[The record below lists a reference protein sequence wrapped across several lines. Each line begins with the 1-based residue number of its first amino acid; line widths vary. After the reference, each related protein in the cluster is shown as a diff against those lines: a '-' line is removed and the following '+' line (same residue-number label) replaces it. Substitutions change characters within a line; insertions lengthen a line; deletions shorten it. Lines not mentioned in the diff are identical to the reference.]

1 MQRLAKKENALSSMG
16 NQQSAGKRGK
26 AKTVANNST
35 EAEQWVPETAAKI
48 QAGMRPSN
56 RPVNWDDE
64 IVVMR
69 ETEVIRGCVYR
80 QVSRY

>member
-16 NQQSAGKRGK
+16 NQQSAKRGK

>member
-1 MQRLAKKENALSSMG
+1 MG
-16 NQQSAGKRGK
+16 NQLSASKRGK
-26 AKTVANNST
+26 APLTKASLISST
-35 EAEQWVPETAAKI
+35 GAEQWVPETAAKI

-69 ETEVIRGCVYR
+69 ETEVI
-80 QVSRY
+80 

>member
-16 NQQSAGKRGK
+16 NQQSAKRGK

-69 ETEVIRGCVYR
+69 ETEVI
-80 QVSRY
+80 